1 VIIQSAAMTDRTE
14 SHELRAA
21 DEYRLAATLYRPQAA
36 ALAVVVIACA
46 TGVRRSYYDN
56 FARALADQGLAV
68 LTFDYR
74 GIGDSRPAKLAGFT
88 ARMQDW
94 GALDLDAALIKAS
107 ELFPAAPLQVVGHSA
122 GGQLIGLCEHADR
135 ITAIVHIAAQSGWYG
150 HWRGLGRARMLA
162 NWFVAVP
169 VFTRVFGYLP
179 GQLGTGQHLPAGV
192 ARQWAAWCRHPDYLM
207 SEDREARAASFAR
220 ITAPILAY
228 SFSDDPF
235 APRAA
240 VDQLVGFYTAAAHE
254 RRHLGPA
261 DAGRPIGHFG
271 FFRKQLADALWPDV
285 ITWLKGQAAS
295 RPARPAAD

>member
-1 VIIQSAAMTDRTE
+1 MTDRTE

-192 ARQWAAWCRHPDYLM
+192 AAEH
-207 SEDREARAASFAR
+207 
-220 ITAPILAY
+220 
-228 SFSDDPF
+228 DD
-235 APRAA
+235 A
-240 VDQLVGFYTAAAHE
+240 QTAADE
-254 RRHLGPA
+254 RDDDKRRCDSHPSRPRELRHQA
-261 DAGRPIGHFG
+261 FG
-271 FFRKQLADALWPDV
+271 FFSFGVGHERSENSACIAICD
-285 ITWLKGQAAS
+285 
-295 RPARPAAD
+295 